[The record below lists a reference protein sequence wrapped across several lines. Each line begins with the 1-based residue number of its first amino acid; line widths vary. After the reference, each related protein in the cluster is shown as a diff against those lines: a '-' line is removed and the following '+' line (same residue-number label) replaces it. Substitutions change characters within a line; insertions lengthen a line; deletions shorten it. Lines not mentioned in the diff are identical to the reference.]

1 MTTKYTDIKA
11 VFLDAGFTLIHPQ
24 PVSHQVAEIAARHG
38 ITADPALMSAARHQV
53 NDFFRT
59 ALQAD
64 ADIWA
69 SEAKV
74 RKFWDGYYTLLLEHG
89 TDDLPADKVALALE
103 AIYELYNTHLGWQ
116 LYPEVM
122 DTLDTLKRRG
132 YLIGIISDWGT
143 RLAGRIMGPLGVA
156 AHCDFIIA
164 SAAVGLSKPSAALFN
179 LALGRAEVKPE
190 QAIMVGDN
198 YLSDVLGARGAGI
211 EGILL
216 DRWGNFTDPAIPR
229 PDCLLINALD
239 ELLGILDLP
248 PQAPPAAAQ
257 SPPPYCRS
265 EATPAQCRCG
275 RPPRYPGPAAARLV
289 PRCCPDQ
296 GGA

>member
-1 MTTKYTDIKA
+1 MTSKHRHIKA

-24 PVSHQVAEIAARHG
+24 PVPRQVAEIAALHG
-38 ITADPALMSAARHQV
+38 ISADPALMAAALH
-53 NDFFRT
+53 DAGDLFRVS
-59 ALQAD
+59 LQAD

-74 RKFWDGYYTLLLEHG
+74 RKFWNGYYTLLLKHG
-89 TDDLPADKVALALE
+89 ADDLPADKVELALE

-116 LYPEVM
+116 LYPEVLN
-122 DTLDTLKRRG
+122 TLDALKRRG
-132 YLIGIISDWGT
+132 YRIGIISDWGA

-156 AHCDFIIA
+156 DHCDFIIA

-179 LALGRAEVKPE
+179 LALGRANLQPE
-190 QAIMVGDN
+190 QTIMVGDN

-216 DRWGNFTDPAIPR
+216 DRWKHYADPATPR

-239 ELLGILDLP
+239 ELLGILD
-248 PQAPPAAAQ
+248 
-257 SPPPYCRS
+257 
-265 EATPAQCRCG
+265 
-275 RPPRYPGPAAARLV
+275 
-289 PRCCPDQ
+289 
-296 GGA
+296 

>member
-1 MTTKYTDIKA
+1 MTTKYTHIKV

-24 PVSHQVAEIAARHG
+24 PVPHQVAEIAALHG
-38 ITADPALMSAARHQV
+38 INADAALMAAAMPDASGLFH
-53 NDFFRT
+53 T
-59 ALQAD
+59 ELQAD

-74 RKFWDGYYTLLLEHG
+74 HKFWDGYYTMLLQHG
-89 TDDLPADKVALALE
+89 ADDLPAAKVALALD

-122 DTLDTLKRRG
+122 DTLDALKRRG
-132 YLIGIISDWGT
+132 YRIGIISDWGA

-156 AHCDFIIA
+156 DHCDFIIA

-179 LALGRAEVKPE
+179 LALGRANVPPE
-190 QAIMVGDN
+190 QVVMVGDN

-216 DRWGNFTDPAIPR
+216 DRWKHYADPAIPR
-229 PDCLLINALD
+229 PDCILINALD
-239 ELLGILDLP
+239 ELLGIL
-248 PQAPPAAAQ
+248 
-257 SPPPYCRS
+257 
-265 EATPAQCRCG
+265 E
-275 RPPRYPGPAAARLV
+275 
-289 PRCCPDQ
+289 
-296 GGA
+296 